1 MMKYTL
7 NLDDDLHREFKIYCV
22 TNGIDMSEVM
32 RSLIREFLDRSYTLG
47 PAKARKK
54 QPRQR

>member
-1 MMKYTL
+1 MKYTL
-7 NLDDDLHREFKIYCV
+7 NLDDELHREFKIYCV

-47 PAKARKK
+47 PAEARKK
-54 QPRQR
+54 QPRKR

>member
-7 NLDDDLHREFKIYCV
+7 NLDDELHREFKIYCV

-32 RSLIREFLDRSYTLG
+32 RSLIREYLDGQAPVYQK
-47 PAKARKK
+47 AKKRTKK
-54 QPRQR
+54 SK